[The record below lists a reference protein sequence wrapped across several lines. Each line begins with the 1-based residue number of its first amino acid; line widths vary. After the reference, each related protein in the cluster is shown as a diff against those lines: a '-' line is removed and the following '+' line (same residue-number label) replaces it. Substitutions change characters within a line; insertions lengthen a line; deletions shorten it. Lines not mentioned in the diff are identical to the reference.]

1 METKA
6 KEPVETCGFNEVNAM
21 RYFASVS
28 HEIYTQPAE
37 AEGSRHCAELPG
49 RDTAHAVE
57 LPTDGSRN
65 RT

>member
-6 KEPVETCGFNEVNAM
+6 KEPVGTCGVNEVNEMQYSAP
-21 RYFASVS
+21 VS

-37 AEGSRHCAELPG
+37 AERSRHCAELPG
-49 RDTAHAVE
+49 RDTAYAVE